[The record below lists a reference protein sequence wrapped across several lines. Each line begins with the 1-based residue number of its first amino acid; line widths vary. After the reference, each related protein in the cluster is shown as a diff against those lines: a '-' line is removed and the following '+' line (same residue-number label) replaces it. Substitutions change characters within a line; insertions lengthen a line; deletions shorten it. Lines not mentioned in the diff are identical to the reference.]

1 MYADGDCI
9 VWLFDVVVLY
19 CMVVGTYGVEYTLYT
34 VYTTVSAGCAML
46 APMYS
51 SV

>member
-1 MYADGDCI
+1 MQMGTVLFA
-9 VWLFDVVVLY
+9 LFDVVVLY